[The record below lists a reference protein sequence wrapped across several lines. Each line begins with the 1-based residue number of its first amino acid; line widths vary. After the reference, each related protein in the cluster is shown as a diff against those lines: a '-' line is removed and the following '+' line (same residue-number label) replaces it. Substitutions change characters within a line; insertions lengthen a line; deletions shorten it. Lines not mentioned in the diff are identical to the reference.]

1 MTILVVDDEPDIL
14 LVLEDKLKEL
24 GDEQII
30 CCESIES
37 ALSVI
42 ETVSDLS
49 RIYLDYHLPGVKGAD
64 GILQVSKATEKI
76 TPKPRIFSISGDTRR
91 EVRDQ
96 SIASGAR
103 TFLDKTQ
110 LIVGENALRDSYF
123 LEERRSRDTQSDGR
137 IDKLE
142 SLLWQVSKDL
152 SHLQGQQT
160 HDEKRIGDIHA
171 QVNANTEKLQ
181 PINDFSRFIEKFPFK
196 LKGFLAVLF
205 TTITIGSSLFT
216 SLGLSDKVLD
226 YIYSRM
232 PERPAKNK

>member
-49 RIYLDYHLPGVKGAD
+49 VIYLDYHMPGIKGAD
-64 GILQVSKATEKI
+64 GILRVSKATEKLN
-76 TPKPRIFSISGDTRR
+76 PKPKICSISGDTRR
-91 EVRDQ
+91 EVREQ
-96 SIASGAR
+96 SIANGAR

-110 LIVGENALRDSYF
+110 LIVSENALRDSYF
-123 LEERRSRDTQSDGR
+123 LEERRSRDIQSDGR
-137 IDKLE
+137 IDKIE
-142 SLLWQVSKDL
+142 SQLWQVRKEL

-171 QVNANTEKLQ
+171 QVNANTAKLQ
-181 PINDFSRFIEKFPFK
+181 PIDDASKFIERFPFK
-196 LKGFLAVLF
+196 LKGVLAALF
-205 TTITIGSSLFT
+205 TAMTIGASLFT

-232 PERPAKNK
+232 PERPAKK